1 MIFAC
6 VVVYASTASAGCSV
20 ARVRRREIVSELG
33 LLGGASPFKWSSMD
47 NAQNWYRPD
56 LRDIRFVLFEQFRLG
71 ELLGK
76 GRFADWGEEEVN
88 SVLQE
93 AQRYATEV
101 AGPLNSVGD
110 RQGCRLEQG
119 QVYAPPGFGAG
130 YRRIYEAGLKSISV
144 APEFGGAAGPKAL
157 ALLVTEITAGANEA
171 LDMYAGL
178 TLGAAEVIEVF
189 GTPEQ
194 KETYCERMFSGVW
207 AGTMCLTEPHAGS
220 DVGESSSVAVR
231 QPDGTYLIRGT
242 KIFISGGD
250 HEITENIIHM
260 VLARVQGAPPGT
272 KGLSLFI
279 VPKKRADGSPNDVA
293 VGSIEHKMGLNGSA
307 TCVLNFGEGGRC
319 QGELVGG
326 IEHQGIKQMFK
337 MMNFARI
344 AVGCQSLGLASSSYL
359 NAVAYAKD
367 RKQGPRFVD
376 SKDPS
381 APRVAIIEHP
391 DVRRVLL
398 DMKAKVYGLRAM
410 IAKAGHHEDSRSES
424 GDEAEQKYHQGQIE
438 LLTPLIKAYGSD
450 QAFRIAEQAIQVYG
464 GSGYTQDYPVE
475 QACRDS
481 KVFAIYEGTNHI
493 QALDLVGR
501 KLGQDGGVHTAAFF
515 KDVTG
520 FVKVHRE
527 HAQLSGAAQKLG
539 QAVDAVA
546 NLAGQFAKWG
556 KTPEVVRIPMVA
568 NGFLELLSEV
578 CVGWLLLDAA
588 AIAAS
593 KTSEG
598 DARERAFYAG
608 KLAAAEYFASWVLP
622 TIPGRATTLT
632 HSSMGALDMDVESF
646 G

>member
-1 MIFAC
+1 
-6 VVVYASTASAGCSV
+6 
-20 ARVRRREIVSELG
+20 
-33 LLGGASPFKWSSMD
+33 MD
-47 NAQNWYRPD
+47 KAQNWYKPD
-56 LRDIRFVLFEQFRLG
+56 VRDIRFVLFEQFRLG

-76 GRFADWGEEEVN
+76 GRFADWGEEEIN
-88 SVLQE
+88 SVLNE
-93 AQRYATEV
+93 ASRYATEV
-101 AGPLNSVGD
+101 AGPLNAVGD
-110 RQGCRLEQG
+110 REGCRLEEG
-119 QVYAPPGFGAG
+119 QVYAPSGFAAG
-130 YRRIYEAGLKSISV
+130 YRRIYDAGLKSISV

-157 ALLVTEITAGANEA
+157 SLLVTEITAGANEA

-194 KETYCERMFSGVW
+194 KETYCEKMFSGAW
-207 AGTMCLTEPHAGS
+207 AGTMCLTEPQAGS

-231 QPDGTYLIRGT
+231 QPDGKYLIRGT

-260 VLARVQGAPPGT
+260 VLARVEGAPPGT

-307 TCVLNFGEGGRC
+307 TCVLNFGEHGRC

-326 IEHQGIKQMFK
+326 VEHQGIKQMFK

-359 NAVAYAKD
+359 NTVAYAKD
-367 RKQGPRFVD
+367 RKQGSRFID
-376 SKDPS
+376 AKDPN
-381 APRVAIIEHP
+381 APRVAIIEHA

-410 IAKAGHHEDSRSES
+410 IAKAGYHEDARSMNTS
-424 GDEAEQKYHQGQIE
+424 EAAQRYHQGQIE

-450 QAFRIAEQAIQVYG
+450 QAFRIAEQAIQIHG

-501 KLGQDGGVHTAAFF
+501 KLGQDGGAHAAAFF
-515 KDVTG
+515 NDVTK
-520 FVKVHRE
+520 FVTE
-527 HAQLSGAAQKLG
+527 HSAHPRFSGAVAELG
-539 QAVDAVA
+539 KAVHAVA
-546 NLAGQFAKWG
+546 TLAEQLGKWG
-556 KTPEVVRIPMVA
+556 KTADVVRVPMVA

-578 CVGWLLLDAA
+578 CVGWLLLDAST
-588 AIAAS
+588 IAAEKIGS
-593 KTSEG
+593 SDTSE
-598 DARERAFYAG
+598 RSFYAG
-608 KLAAAEYFASWVLP
+608 KVAAAEYFASWILP
-622 TIPGRATTLT
+622 TISGRATTLI
-632 HSSMGALDMDVESF
+632 HASNVVLDIDIDTF